1 MAVGQSTE
9 HGMVLFEARG
19 RMDRAG
25 KWSILAVVVGCLLV
39 IPFAFAR
46 NPDADL
52 AENLL
57 IIGATYVIVLV
68 TVILTIVHLN
78 SRIRVTETHVIKSR
92 LLGSAVAVP
101 RADIAEAV
109 VTRSY
114 AVPRLGGPRAI
125 LLDRNGET
133 LLHSHPVRELA
144 EVEALAQ
151 VAPHVT
157 HVPVLRPEEA
167 RERWPRM
174 LPWSHAN
181 PRAGVILGFG
191 IVLGV
196 VVIGVLAAVLFG

>member
-1 MAVGQSTE
+1 SSTTADNDDVRVE
-9 HGMVLFEARG
+9 LLMVI
-19 RMDRAG
+19 D
-25 KWSILAVVVGCLLV
+25 
-39 IPFAFAR
+39 P
-46 NPDADL
+46 DL
-52 AENLL
+52 ALHGRTCYEPLVSTHL
-57 IIGATYVIVLV
+57 DTQGIGATYVVVLV

-78 SRIRVTETHVIKSR
+78 SRISVTETHVIKSR
-92 LLGSAVAVP
+92 LLRSAVAVP

-114 AVPRLGGPRAI
+114 AVPRLGGPRTI

-181 PRAGVILGFG
+181 HKAGVILGFG

-196 VVIGVLAAVLFG
+196 VVIGVLTAVLFG